1 MRSQLL
7 RVPALVVIG
16 LLFSVSSAGA
26 RYLTHH
32 PQSISPL
39 LSQAATS
46 GAGKNPATLNQLMRG
61 LMFYN
66 ANVIFASQSKKFLV
80 IPDAPDPAAATDPVT
95 GTYGHWE
102 AVENSSLALVEA
114 ANLLEVPGRR
124 CSNGRPVPTG
134 NRDWLKLVQGL
145 RDAGMQSY
153 EAAKSRD
160 RDKILDATETLTNA
174 CGNCHV
180 KFRDVPKPEDRC
192 R

>member
-1 MRSQLL
+1 
-7 RVPALVVIG
+7 
-16 LLFSVSSAGA
+16 
-26 RYLTHH
+26 
-32 PQSISPL
+32 
-39 LSQAATS
+39 
-46 GAGKNPATLNQLMRG
+46 
-61 LMFYN
+61 MFYN